1 VVKTGGKGCRFFC
14 FGVDLSGFT
23 VMREIFSVLDNQAQE
38 VINIQRELVSRPALS
53 PENGGQGEKDKADYL
68 INYLKK
74 IGCDEIYE
82 LNAPDKR
89 VSCGYRPNIG
99 AKIYGRN
106 RDKTLWIISHT
117 DVVPPGDLALWDSDP
132 FVLKVQGDLLIGR
145 GVEDNHQGIVSSL
158 LLARSIRQ
166 LNLIPDISLG
176 LLFVADE
183 ETGSKFGLDYVL
195 ENHVHLFA
203 RDDMFLTPD
212 YGVKTSDVVEVA
224 EKSMLWLK
232 ISVIGKQ
239 CHASTPEAGIN
250 SLMACSDFVLKTQQ
264 LYSKFD
270 LKNDL
275 FFPPVSTFSPTK
287 KEANV
292 PNVNTIPGKDIFYI
306 DCRVLPEYGLN
317 EVIKVLKEIG
327 KDVEQKYRVKIEYEI
342 VHRED
347 AAPPTDV
354 QSEVVLRLCR
364 AIEDVYKVEPRV
376 QGIGGGTVAA
386 FLRRRGFQTV
396 VWSTLLGLAHQPNEC
411 SKVANTIGDAKVMAH
426 MIF

>member
-1 VVKTGGKGCRFFC
+1 
-14 FGVDLSGFT
+14 
-23 VMREIFSVLDNQAQE
+23 MREIFSVLDNQARE

-89 VSCGYRPNIG
+89 VGCGYRPNIG
-99 AKIYGRN
+99 AKIYGKN
-106 RDKTLWIISHT
+106 KEKTLWIISHT
-117 DVVPPGDLALWDSDP
+117 DVVPPGELALWKTDP
-132 FVLKVQGDLLIGR
+132 FVLKIDGDLLYGR

-158 LLARSIRQ
+158 ILANSIRQ
-166 LNLIPDISLG
+166 LNLLPDVNLG

-195 ENHVHLFA
+195 ENHGYLFA
-203 RDDMFLTPD
+203 ENDMFLTPD
-212 YGVKTSDVVEVA
+212 FGVKDSDVVEVA
-224 EKSMLWLK
+224 EKSMLWIK

-239 CHASTPEAGIN
+239 CHASTPEKGIN
-250 SLMACSDFVLKTQQ
+250 SLIACSDFILKIKQ
-264 LYSKFD
+264 LSDRFD
-270 LKNDL
+270 LQNDL
-275 FFPPVSTFSPTK
+275 FSPPISTFAPTK

-292 PNVNTIPGKDIFYI
+292 PNVNTIPGKDIVYI
-306 DCRVLPEYGLN
+306 DCRVLPEYD
-317 EVIKVLKEIG
+317 VDKIVDAVKEIG
-327 KDVEQKYRVKIEYEI
+327 KKVEQEHQVQIEYEI

-354 QSEVVLRLCR
+354 QSEVVLRLCQ
-364 AIEDVYKVEPRV
+364 AIEDVYRVKPKV

-411 SKVANTIGDAKVMAH
+411 SKITNTIGDARVMAR
-426 MIF
+426 MILDLC